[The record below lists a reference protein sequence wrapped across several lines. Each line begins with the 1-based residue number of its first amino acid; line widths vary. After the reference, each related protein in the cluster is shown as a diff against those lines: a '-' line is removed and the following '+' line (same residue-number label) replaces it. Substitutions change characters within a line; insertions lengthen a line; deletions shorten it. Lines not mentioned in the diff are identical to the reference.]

1 MALSQLKP
9 VISLNCQQVFITPEG
24 LLKVIHNDMIDENY
38 RYNLNQ
44 KYFYAPEKI
53 RNFTR
58 MDNEL
63 GLIKESV
70 FSMGMTLLQA
80 ALLEESVDCYDFD
93 QRLFL

>member
-1 MALSQLKP
+1 
-9 VISLNCQQVFITPEG
+9 
-24 LLKVIHNDMIDENY
+24 MIDENY
-38 RYNLNQ
+38 RYSLNQ

-58 MDNEL
+58 MDTEL

-80 ALLEESVDCYDFD
+80 ALLEEFVDCYDFD